1 MDLDELESAWPRYP
15 ERVLRADSVETLP
28 RYSAVDGPPK
38 YARSVRSEH
47 C

>member
-38 YARSVRSEH
+38 YTRSVRSEH